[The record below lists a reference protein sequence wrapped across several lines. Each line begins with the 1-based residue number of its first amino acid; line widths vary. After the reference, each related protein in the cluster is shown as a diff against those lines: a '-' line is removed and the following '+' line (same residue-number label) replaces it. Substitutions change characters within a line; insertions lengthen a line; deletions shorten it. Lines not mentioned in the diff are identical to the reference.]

1 MWSSQIRIASKVVSF
16 NVKCINFKT
25 IHVQQERVSNEIN
38 INFFWWLLRWTKLYC
53 WLLIS
58 KWSLSPFLNCF
69 LFAEELHNK
78 NATLKYR
85 FYFFFFLRYMVNKYT
100 ICHGRTSLSQDE
112 YGIAFDTKQW
122 RWIPTAEEAL
132 LINKNAINGKLEY
145 LQISELNSIQEKF
158 F

>member
-1 MWSSQIRIASKVVSF
+1 
-16 NVKCINFKT
+16 
-25 IHVQQERVSNEIN
+25 
-38 INFFWWLLRWTKLYC
+38 
-53 WLLIS
+53 
-58 KWSLSPFLNCF
+58 
-69 LFAEELHNK
+69 
-78 NATLKYR
+78 
-85 FYFFFFLRYMVNKYT
+85 MVNKYT

-112 YGIAFDTKQW
+112 YGTAFDTKQW